1 MPVLL
6 ADPEITALPV
16 VDCGEPLV
24 PVPAGVAD
32 PELERPMVRAGIA
45 ARLAVAQLL
54 LPPGRVLR
62 VVEGHRAPADQ
73 MAIWQRYSA
82 EVAAAHPF
90 ADATERRRLTSRFVS
105 PIEVAPHVAG
115 AAVDV
120 TLVDRLGRELDL
132 GTPVDATPETSNG
145 ACFFDAHVGPAARDE
160 RRLLGAAMTGAGFVN
175 YPTEWWHW
183 SHGDR
188 YWAWA
193 TRAPAA
199 LYGPA
204 GTGAPSPRTARPMPA
219 RNARSGPEAPPAPVR
234 ATALPSLRLAHGR

>member
-1 MPVLL
+1 MTVLL
-6 ADPEITALPV
+6 ADAAITALPV
-16 VDCGEPLV
+16 QDTGEPLV

-32 PELERPMVRAGIA
+32 PDAQRPLVRAGVA

-54 LPPGRVLR
+54 LPPGRRLR
-62 VVEGHRAPADQ
+62 VVEGHRRPEDQ
-73 MAIWQRYSA
+73 QAIWVRYAA
-82 EVAAAHPF
+82 EVAAAHPG
-90 ADATERRRLTSRFVS
+90 TSSGERRRLTSRFVA

-120 TLVDRLGRELDL
+120 TLVDRMGRPVDL
-132 GTPVDATPETSNG
+132 GTPVDATPEQSG
-145 ACFFDAHVGPAARDE
+145 GGCYLDAPVGPEAREE
-160 RRLLGAAMTGAGFVN
+160 RRLLIAAMTGAGFVN

-204 GTGAPSPRTARPMPA
+204 
-219 RNARSGPEAPPAPVR
+219 
-234 ATALPSLRLAHGR
+234 ALPFAAGRGR